1 MKKIV
6 IGALIL
12 SILHSIL
19 FYGQDL
25 GISVVLFVV
34 PMLIFISYTLIS
46 KNKVKNKK
54 AFFLSVPIS
63 FLSLTY
69 ALFNNGILNVVN
81 MIAIV
86 VLTTTMIT
94 WAIYDKFTFKEA
106 FVKIFVII
114 FKPFGYIGE
123 SVRVISNN
131 LFKKKTNVTNVEN
144 KKIKE
149 NKVIIYLD

>member
-54 AFFLSVPIS
+54 AFFL

-106 FVKIFVII
+106 FVKIFVNSLNLPCII
-114 FKPFGYIGE
+114 LTSGVY
-123 SVRVISNN
+123 
-131 LFKKKTNVTNVEN
+131 
-144 KKIKE
+144 
-149 NKVIIYLD
+149 YC

>member
-46 KNKVKNKK
+46 KNKVKNTL
-54 AFFLSVPIS
+54 LSV
-63 FLSLTY
+63 
-69 ALFNNGILNVVN
+69 GIKLKRKYTK
-81 MIAIV
+81 AR
-86 VLTTTMIT
+86 
-94 WAIYDKFTFKEA
+94 
-106 FVKIFVII
+106 
-114 FKPFGYIGE
+114 
-123 SVRVISNN
+123 S
-131 LFKKKTNVTNVEN
+131 
-144 KKIKE
+144 
-149 NKVIIYLD
+149 

>member
-46 KNKVKNKK
+46 KNKVKNTL
-54 AFFLSVPIS
+54 LSV
-63 FLSLTY
+63 
-69 ALFNNGILNVVN
+69 GIKLKQKYTK
-81 MIAIV
+81 AR
-86 VLTTTMIT
+86 
-94 WAIYDKFTFKEA
+94 
-106 FVKIFVII
+106 
-114 FKPFGYIGE
+114 
-123 SVRVISNN
+123 S
-131 LFKKKTNVTNVEN
+131 
-144 KKIKE
+144 
-149 NKVIIYLD
+149 